1 MGLPTSDFR
10 MRALS
15 ITFVV
20 LVTALSAQA
29 QAPPPEEPV
38 TTVIVPVVGSVLGM
52 NGVIWK
58 TDVELLNNLPGE
70 ATVALQLPIAP
81 ESPAIIL
88 TLSPG
93 QTQRFTDVAGEAFG
107 LEAALSPLLVTTMG
121 RRSVTIRATVYGVRG
136 GEVFTPQPIAVQY
149 GPTFS
154 PFRVLDGLS
163 FDDDVRTNIGL
174 ANLGETEADVVLALQ
189 RVAGRHIATT
199 RVRIPPLTLWHTSIQ
214 QLFPLISKGT
224 DFAVL
229 VETNASETHVYA
241 SVIDNHTNAARF
253 IQPRPGGR

>member
-1 MGLPTSDFR
+1 

-15 ITFVV
+15 ITFAV
-20 LVTALSAQA
+20 LVAAMPLVA

-52 NGVIWK
+52 NGVVWK
-58 TDVELLNNLPGE
+58 TDLVLVNNLGSE
-70 ATVALQLPIAP
+70 AIVALQLPTAP
-81 ESPAIIL
+81 ESPAIVL

-107 LEAALSPLLVTTMG
+107 LDAALSPLLVTTMG
-121 RRSVTIRATVYGVRG
+121 RRSVAIHATVYGARG
-136 GEVFTPQPIAVQY
+136 GEVSTPQPIAVKY

-154 PFRVLDGLS
+154 PFRMLDGLT
-163 FDDDVRTNIGL
+163 FDDEVRTNIGL
-174 ANLGETEADVVLALQ
+174 ANLGETEADVTLALQ

-199 RVRIPPLTLWHTSIQ
+199 RVRIPPMTLWHTSIQ

-224 DFAVL
+224 DFGVL
-229 VETNASETHVYA
+229 VQTSASETHVYA
-241 SVIDNHTNAARF
+241 SVIDNKTNAARF
-253 IQPRPGGR
+253 IQPRPGTQ

>member
-1 MGLPTSDFR
+1 MRVRTSDFR

-15 ITFVV
+15 ITFAV
-20 LVTALSAQA
+20 LAAAMPLVAQTT
-29 QAPPPEEPV
+29 PTEEPV

-58 TDVELLNNLPGE
+58 TDVELVNDLPAE
-70 ATVALQLPIAP
+70 AIVALQLPTAP
-81 ESPAIIL
+81 DSPAIIL
-88 TLSPG
+88 TLAPG

-107 LEAALSPLLVTTMG
+107 LDTALSPLLVTTSG
-121 RRSVTIRATVYGVRG
+121 RRSVDIHATVYGVRG
-136 GEVFTPQPIAVQY
+136 GEISTPQPIAVQY

-154 PFRVLDGLS
+154 PFRILDGLT

-189 RVAGRHIATT
+189 RVAGRNIATT
-199 RVRIPPLTLWHTSIQ
+199 LVHIPALTLWHTSIQ

-229 VETNASETHVYA
+229 VQTNATETHVYA